1 MSVSTEVKNNVLLI
15 SVDLSPAALEAA
27 VASKSGK
34 SKIVATT
41 SGFMSVGPVRFS
53 LNVIK

>member
-1 MSVSTEVKNNVLLI
+1 MSVTTEVKNNVLLI
-15 SVDLSPAALEAA
+15 SVDLSPEALDKAEP
-27 VASKSGK
+27 SKSGK